1 MPSRVISDGYAVA
14 GHAPLHAASR
24 SMTSTDDP
32 VREQRADRS
41 DGGDGRALRPSERR
55 TLAYLGVPS
64 LVLALAVTVVTTYLP
79 VNLHAGQA
87 STTMIGLLIG
97 TEGLVALTVPLV
109 VGAWSDQVRALGG
122 RLPFILG
129 GLPPLVVSL
138 TLLGLVTGLGAAAVL
153 LVVFFAS
160 YYACYEPYRAMYPD
174 VTEDEIAGRAQS
186 SQALFRGLGTF
197 LALVGGGLLLGL
209 GEVVPFA
216 VAAATALLG
225 IGAFVLHVVRA
236 RSDRSRPREDGGVG
250 RQARRLW
257 LTVRSRPELRLYL
270 ICNALW
276 ELSLGALKTFV
287 VLYLTIGLGLG
298 LTAAAL
304 IIGAVAL
311 LLLVA
316 SPVSGT
322 MGDRHGRV
330 RIMQW
335 SLAVYGIG
343 LLVPFLV
350 ASKAA
355 IAVAVPFIAIGGGVV
370 MTLPYALLMPLMDDE
385 EHGALTGF
393 YSVSRGIGT
402 SVGPLLAGAAISLTS
417 GVFDA
422 TKGFQATWGV
432 CAAAVLASLLPLR
445 RLRRLVGD
453 QAGG

>member
-1 MPSRVISDGYAVA
+1 M
-14 GHAPLHAASR
+14 
-24 SMTSTDDP
+24 
-32 VREQRADRS
+32 
-41 DGGDGRALRPSERR
+41 
-55 TLAYLGVPS
+55 
-64 LVLALAVTVVTTYLP
+64 
-79 VNLHAGQA
+79 
-87 STTMIGLLIG
+87 
-97 TEGLVALTVPLV
+97 
-109 VGAWSDQVRALGG
+109 
-122 RLPFILG
+122 
-129 GLPPLVVSL
+129 
-138 TLLGLVTGLGAAAVL
+138 
-153 LVVFFAS
+153 
-160 YYACYEPYRAMYPD
+160 
-174 VTEDEIAGRAQS
+174 
-186 SQALFRGLGTF
+186 
-197 LALVGGGLLLGL
+197 
-209 GEVVPFA
+209 
-216 VAAATALLG
+216 
-225 IGAFVLHVVRA
+225 
-236 RSDRSRPREDGGVG
+236 G

-322 MGDRHGRV
+322 MGDRQAACGSCSGR
-330 RIMQW
+330 
-335 SLAVYGIG
+335 SPSTGSAPG
-343 LLVPFLV
+343 PFLV

-355 IAVAVPFIAIGGGVV
+355 IAAAVPFIAIGGGVV

-445 RLRRLVGD
+445 RLRRLWGTRLEADCGD
-453 QAGG
+453 AGACPAASPRRDSGSSIHRSAQATRPARSHPGTPSWAADVRGRAPSAPGRRSASRTAGRGVQSGRRPSPATPDRCELSRADDEPPVDAGGIPRAYRQELGEAIHSACHLSLGADGARARHLGAGSRDDEYSAPAGTPCRR